1 MKEIKAYIRPKMA
14 DRVFSALELAGVKGM
29 TIIDVSTIGDW
40 ADPEKSKLSI
50 EYCDKYCSS
59 VKIELV
65 CDNEDVEKYVDIIL
79 ENAHTGQKGDGKIFI
94 SDISES
100 ISIRTKERGQNSL

>member
-14 DRVFSALELAGVKGM
+14 DRVLSALELAGVKGM
-29 TIIDVSTIGDW
+29 TIIDVSTISDW

-50 EYCDKYCSS
+50 EYCDKYCCS

-65 CDNEDVEKYVDIIL
+65 CVDEDVEKYVDIIL
-79 ENAHTGQKGDGKIFI
+79 EKAHTGKKGDGKIFI

-100 ISIRTKERGQNSL
+100 ISIRTKERGQISL

>member
-1 MKEIKAYIRPKMA
+1 MA
-14 DRVFSALELAGVKGM
+14 DRVLSALELAGVKGM

-50 EYCDKYCSS
+50 EYCDKYCCS

-65 CDNEDVEKYVDIIL
+65 CVDEDAEKYVDIIL
-79 ENAHTGQKGDGKIFI
+79 EKAHTGQNGDGKIFI

-100 ISIRTKERGQNSL
+100 ISIRTKLRGAEAI

>member
-14 DRVFSALELAGVKGM
+14 DRVLSALELAGVKGM

-40 ADPEKSKLSI
+40 VDPEKTKLSI
-50 EYCDKYCSS
+50 EYCDKYCCS

-65 CDNEDVEKYVDIIL
+65 CVDEDVEKYVDIIL
-79 ENAHTGQKGDGKIFI
+79 EKAHTGQKGDGKIFI

-100 ISIRTKERGQNSL
+100 ISIRTKERGQISL